1 MCLKFSLDV
10 AEPGG
15 VCQSTVLW
23 CGLREL
29 VPPLQSKQW
38 GGGTGVVSI
47 STRALA
53 SPGLVTLGGTGH
65 PDRAGPIALRS

>member
-15 VCQSTVLW
+15 V
-23 CGLREL
+23 GLREL
-29 VPPLQSKQW
+29 VPTLQSKQW